1 MRILSSRRRL
11 ALALLLA
18 AFALAAAIHP
28 DLVFFGIAPP
38 DPQTF

>member
-1 MRILSSRRRL
+1 MISSRRRL
-11 ALALLLA
+11 ALALLLI
-18 AFALAAAIHP
+18 AFALTATIYP